1 MSIIYTA
8 KSQTTGGRNGHGETD
23 DGAIK
28 VDLASPGAPNAKA
41 GSTNPEQLFAVGYAA
56 CFGGALDFL
65 AKKDKLDVSDA
76 QVGAQVHLHK
86 TDEGFHLSVEMDV
99 TLSTLAKDEAA
110 KLIHATHQFCPYSKA
125 TRGNIDVTL
134 KLNGEAI

>member
-8 KSQTTGGRNGHGETD
+8 KSLTTGGRNGHGETD

-28 VDLASPGAPNAKA
+28 VDLASPGAPNPKP

-65 AKKDKLDVSDA
+65 ARKDKLDVSDA
-76 QVGAQVHLHK
+76 TVGAEVNLHK
-86 TDEGFHLSVEMDV
+86 TDEGFHLSVIMHV
-99 TLSTLAKDEAA
+99 SLSTLAKDEAVA
-110 KLIHATHQFCPYSKA
+110 LIHATHGFCPYSKA

-134 KLNGEAI
+134 KLNGEEI